1 ATDGGIYVY
10 FMNGL
15 AIASGGYVGAVD
27 PALWTLVGAA
37 DFNGD
42 GKADFLWRHTSG
54 DTWVWLMN
62 GATFQAAGGIGN
74 PGTSWSVRAFGDFD
88 GDGKS
93 DLVWRHTD
101 GTTYLWRMNGLTV
114 SAFEPIANPGGTW
127 EVVAP

>member
-1 ATDGGIYVY
+1 
-10 FMNGL
+10 
-15 AIASGGYVGAVD
+15 AVD

-54 DTWVWLMN
+54 DTWAWLMD
-62 GATFQAAGGIGN
+62 GASFVSAGGIGN
-74 PGTSWSVRAFGDFD
+74 PGTSWGVRSMGDFD

-93 DLVWRHTD
+93 DIVWRHTD